1 VDTGKIMNASTVNRL
16 RNSLLATVGA
26 VMIPVGG
33 AALGYSAVAGAQP
46 SGSWDIQAYNDCM
59 KTSKNAYLCCVGS
72 GGIPRPGKTCTSPLD
87 VNRFPGPLDDLPV
100 VGRLP
105 GLGGLL

>member
-1 VDTGKIMNASTVNRL
+1 MNASTIKRL
-16 RNSLLATVGA
+16 RKFLLATLSA
-26 VMIPVGG
+26 VMMTVGG
-33 AALGYSAVAGAQP
+33 AALGYSAVASAQP
-46 SGSWDIQAYNDCM
+46 SGSSWDIEAYNDCL

-100 VGRLP
+100 VGKLP
-105 GLGGLL
+105 GLGGVL

>member
-1 VDTGKIMNASTVNRL
+1 MNASSVNRL
-16 RNSLLATVGA
+16 RLLLPATLSA

-33 AALGYSAVAGAQP
+33 AALGYSAVASAQP
-46 SGSWDIQAYNDCM
+46 SGSSSWDIQAYNDCM

-87 VNRFPGPLDDLPV
+87 VDRFPGPLDDLPV

-105 GLGGLL
+105 GLGGVL

>member
-1 VDTGKIMNASTVNRL
+1 MNASTAKRL
-16 RNSLLATVGA
+16 RQVLSATLGA

-33 AALGYSAVAGAQP
+33 AVLGYAAVASAQP
-46 SGSWDIQAYNDCM
+46 SGSSWDIEAYNDCL

-100 VGRLP
+100 VGKLP
-105 GLGGLL
+105 GLGGVL